1 MRISDGEKEAAM
13 GIKTAEERS
22 LDYRNAMAQLAG
34 AVNVVTTDGPAGRAG
49 FSATAVCSVSD
60 NPPTLL
66 VCINRSSSAYRML
79 FENAVVCV
87 NTLSA
92 DQQPLSQLFGG
103 KTPMEER
110 FAGGEWSSLETG
122 APVLK
127 GALASF
133 DCRVRAIHDGSTHD
147 IIICDVVD
155 TAIGEGEEALLYF
168 KRAYRTL

>member
-1 MRISDGEKEAAM
+1 MSEGEKEAAM

-34 AVNVVTTDGPAGRAG
+34 AVNIVTTDGPAGRAG

-103 KTPMEER
+103 KPPMEER

-122 APVLK
+122 APILK

-155 TAIGEGEEALLYF
+155 TAVGEGEEALLYF

>member
-1 MRISDGEKEAAM
+1 M

-34 AVNVVTTDGPAGRAG
+34 AVNIVTTDGPAGRAG

-110 FAGGEWSSLETG
+110 FAGGEWSSL
-122 APVLK
+122 
-127 GALASF
+127 
-133 DCRVRAIHDGSTHD
+133 
-147 IIICDVVD
+147 
-155 TAIGEGEEALLYF
+155 
-168 KRAYRTL
+168 